1 MPKMNSVVLGLDQ
14 MQVKDICNFE
24 NSELSSF
31 SLSLTLGQENTI
43 ITFLKLLINSDLKI
57 ENRFS
62 HFPYFATF

>member
-14 MQVKDICNFE
+14 MQVKGICNFE

>member
-62 HFPYFATF
+62 HFPYFAIF